1 METHLKQ
8 NTMNNL
14 FQITAKARE
23 LSLAL
28 ESGELT
34 DELENEL
41 VINQTELQEKAI
53 NYGYAMRSLES
64 DVSIIDEEMKR
75 LTALKKAKTGAIDRM
90 KESVLNAMLIYG
102 IEKVTSPTLNLS
114 VRNNPESV
122 DIPMAEL
129 LDAKFLVTKTTVT
142 PDKVAIKKAIQ
153 NGEIV
158 EGATLVRTQSL
169 VIK

>member
-1 METHLKQ
+1 
-8 NTMNNL
+8 MNNL

-34 DELENEL
+34 EELENEL

-53 NYGYAMRSLES
+53 NYGYVVRSLES

-75 LTALKKAKTGAIDRM
+75 LAALKKAKNGAIDRM

-122 DIPMAEL
+122 DIPMTEL
-129 LDAKFLVTKTTVT
+129 LDEKFLVTKTTVA

-153 NGEIV
+153 NGENV

>member
-1 METHLKQ
+1 
-8 NTMNNL
+8 MNNL
-14 FQITAKARE
+14 FKITAKARE

-53 NYGYAMRSLES
+53 NYGYVVRSLES

-75 LTALKKAKTGAIDRM
+75 LTAIKKAKNGAIDRM

-122 DIPMAEL
+122 DIPMTEL
-129 LDAKFLVTKTTVT
+129 LDEKFLVTKTTVS

-153 NGEIV
+153 NGENV
-158 EGATLVRTQSL
+158 EGATLVRTKSL

>member
-1 METHLKQ
+1 
-8 NTMNNL
+8 MNNL
-14 FQITAKARE
+14 FQIKAKARE

-34 DELENEL
+34 EELENEL

-75 LTALKKAKTGAIDRM
+75 LSALKKAKKGAIDRM

-122 DIPMAEL
+122 DIPMPAL
-129 LDAKFLVTKTTVT
+129 LDAKFLVEKITVT

-158 EGATLVRTQSL
+158 DGATLVRTQSL

>member
-1 METHLKQ
+1 
-8 NTMNNL
+8 MNNL

-53 NYGYAMRSLES
+53 NYGYVVRSLES
-64 DVSIIDEEMKR
+64 DVSIIDEEIKR

-102 IEKVTSPTLNLS
+102 IEKVASPMLNLS

-122 DIPMAEL
+122 DIPMTEL
-129 LDAKFLVTKTTVT
+129 LDAKFLVTKTTVS

-153 NGEIV
+153 NGENV

-169 VIK
+169 LIK

>member
-1 METHLKQ
+1 
-8 NTMNNL
+8 MNNL

-34 DELENEL
+34 EELENEL

-53 NYGYAMRSLES
+53 NYGYVVRSLES
-64 DVSIIDEEMKR
+64 DVSIIDEEIKR
-75 LTALKKAKTGAIDRM
+75 LTALKKAKNGAIDRM

-122 DIPMAEL
+122 DIPMTEL
-129 LDAKFLVTKTTVT
+129 LDEKFLVTKTTVS

-153 NGEIV
+153 NGENV

>member
-1 METHLKQ
+1 
-8 NTMNNL
+8 MNNL
-14 FQITAKARE
+14 FQITSKARE

-34 DELENEL
+34 KELENEL

-53 NYGYAMRSLES
+53 NYGYVVRSLES

-75 LTALKKAKTGAIDRM
+75 LTAIKKAKNGAIDRM
-90 KESVLNAMLIYG
+90 KESVLNAMLIYD

-122 DIPMAEL
+122 DIPMTEL
-129 LDAKFLVTKTTVT
+129 LDEKFLVTKTIVS

-153 NGEIV
+153 NGENV

-169 VIK
+169 LIK

>member
-1 METHLKQ
+1 
-8 NTMNNL
+8 MNNL

-34 DELENEL
+34 EELENEL

-53 NYGYAMRSLES
+53 NYGYVVRSLES
-64 DVSIIDEEMKR
+64 DVSIIDEEIKR
-75 LTALKKAKTGAIDRM
+75 LTALKKAKTGAIDRI

-122 DIPMAEL
+122 DIPMTEL
-129 LDAKFLVTKTTVT
+129 LDEKFLVTKTTVT

-153 NGEIV
+153 NGENV

-169 VIK
+169 LIK

>member
-1 METHLKQ
+1 
-8 NTMNNL
+8 MNNL
-14 FQITAKARE
+14 FQIKSKARE

-34 DELENEL
+34 EELENEL

-75 LTALKKAKTGAIDRM
+75 LAALKKAKTGAIDRM

-122 DIPMAEL
+122 DIPMTEL
-129 LDAKFLVTKTTVT
+129 LDQKFLVTKITVT

-153 NGEIV
+153 NGENV

-169 VIK
+169 LIK

>member
-1 METHLKQ
+1 
-8 NTMNNL
+8 MNNL

-41 VINQTELQEKAI
+41 VINQNELQEKAI
-53 NYGYAMRSLES
+53 NYGYVVRSLES

-75 LTALKKAKTGAIDRM
+75 LAALKKAKTGAIDRM

-122 DIPMAEL
+122 DIPMTEL
-129 LDAKFLVTKTTVT
+129 LDAKFLVTKTTVS

-153 NGEIV
+153 NGENV

>member
-1 METHLKQ
+1 
-8 NTMNNL
+8 MNNL

-53 NYGYAMRSLES
+53 NYGYVVRSLES

-75 LTALKKAKTGAIDRM
+75 LAALKKAKTGAIDRM

-122 DIPMAEL
+122 DIPMTEL
-129 LDAKFLVTKTTVT
+129 LDEKFLVTKTTVS

-153 NGEIV
+153 NGENV

>member
-1 METHLKQ
+1 
-8 NTMNNL
+8 MNNL

-41 VINQTELQEKAI
+41 VINQTELQDKAI
-53 NYGYAMRSLES
+53 NYGYVVRSLES

-75 LTALKKAKTGAIDRM
+75 LTALKKAKTGAIDKM

-122 DIPMAEL
+122 DIPMTEL
-129 LDAKFLVTKTTVT
+129 LDAKFLVTKTTVS

-153 NGEIV
+153 NGENV

>member
-1 METHLKQ
+1 
-8 NTMNNL
+8 MNNL
-14 FQITAKARE
+14 FQITSKARE

-34 DELENEL
+34 EELENEL

-122 DIPMAEL
+122 DIPMTEL
-129 LDAKFLVTKTTVT
+129 LDEKFLVTKTTVT

-153 NGEIV
+153 NGENV

-169 VIK
+169 LIK

>member
-1 METHLKQ
+1 
-8 NTMNNL
+8 MNNL
-14 FQITAKARE
+14 FQITAQARE

-34 DELENEL
+34 EELENEL

-53 NYGYAMRSLES
+53 NYAYVVRSLES

-75 LTALKKAKTGAIDRM
+75 LTALKKTKTGAIDRM

-102 IEKVTSPTLNLS
+102 IEKVTSPTLSLS

-129 LDAKFLVTKTTVT
+129 LDAKFLVTKTTVAL
-142 PDKVAIKKAIQ
+142 DKVAIKKAIQ
-153 NGEIV
+153 NGENV

>member
-1 METHLKQ
+1 
-8 NTMNNL
+8 MNNL

-34 DELENEL
+34 EELENEL

-75 LTALKKAKTGAIDRM
+75 LAALKKAKTGAIDRM

-102 IEKVTSPTLNLS
+102 IEKVTSPTLSLS

-153 NGEIV
+153 NGENV

>member
-1 METHLKQ
+1 
-8 NTMNNL
+8 MNNL
-14 FQITAKARE
+14 FQITSKARE

-34 DELENEL
+34 EELENEL

-75 LTALKKAKTGAIDRM
+75 LAALKKAKTGAIDRM

-122 DIPMAEL
+122 DIPMTEL

-153 NGEIV
+153 NGENV

>member
-1 METHLKQ
+1 
-8 NTMNNL
+8 MNNL
-14 FQITAKARE
+14 FQITSKARE
-23 LSLAL
+23 LSFAL

-53 NYGYAMRSLES
+53 NYGYVVRSLES
-64 DVSIIDEEMKR
+64 DVSIIEDEIKR

-122 DIPMAEL
+122 DIPMSEL
-129 LDAKFLVTKTTVT
+129 LDAKFLVTKTTVS
-142 PDKVAIKKAIQ
+142 PDKVSIKKAIQ
-153 NGEIV
+153 NGENV

>member
-1 METHLKQ
+1 
-8 NTMNNL
+8 MNNL

-34 DELENEL
+34 EELENEL

-53 NYGYAMRSLES
+53 NYGYVVRSLES
-64 DVSIIDEEMKR
+64 DVSIIEEEMKR
-75 LTALKKAKTGAIDRM
+75 LAALKKAKNGAIDRM
-90 KESVLNAMLIYG
+90 KESVLNAMLIYS

-122 DIPMAEL
+122 DIAMTEL
-129 LDAKFLVTKTTVT
+129 LDAKFLVTKTTVS

-153 NGEIV
+153 NGENV

>member
-1 METHLKQ
+1 
-8 NTMNNL
+8 MNNL
-14 FQITAKARE
+14 FQITSKARE
-23 LSLAL
+23 LSFAL

-53 NYGYAMRSLES
+53 NYGYVVRSLES
-64 DVSIIDEEMKR
+64 DVSIIEDEIKR

-122 DIPMAEL
+122 DIPMSEL
-129 LDAKFLVTKTTVT
+129 LDAKFLVTKTTVS
-142 PDKVAIKKAIQ
+142 PDKVSIKKAIQ
-153 NGEIV
+153 NGENV

-169 VIK
+169 LIK

>member
-1 METHLKQ
+1 
-8 NTMNNL
+8 MNNL

-75 LTALKKAKTGAIDRM
+75 LAALKKAKTGAIDRM

-122 DIPMAEL
+122 DIPMTEL

-142 PDKVAIKKAIQ
+142 PDKVAIKKAIH
-153 NGEIV
+153 NGENV

-169 VIK
+169 LIK

>member
-1 METHLKQ
+1 
-8 NTMNNL
+8 MNNL

-53 NYGYAMRSLES
+53 NYGYVVRSLES

-75 LTALKKAKTGAIDRM
+75 LAALKKAKNGAIDRI

-122 DIPMAEL
+122 DIPMTEL
-129 LDAKFLVTKTTVT
+129 LDEKFLVTKTTVS
-142 PDKVAIKKAIQ
+142 PDKLAIKKAIQ
-153 NGEIV
+153 NGENV

>member
-1 METHLKQ
+1 
-8 NTMNNL
+8 MNNL
-14 FQITAKARE
+14 FKITEKAKQ

-28 ESGELT
+28 ESSELT
-34 DELENEL
+34 EELENEL

-53 NYGYAMRSLES
+53 NYGYVVRSLES

-75 LTALKKAKTGAIDRM
+75 LTALKKAKNGAIDRM

-122 DIPMAEL
+122 DIPMTEL
-129 LDAKFLVTKTTVT
+129 LDEKFLVTKTTVS

-153 NGEIV
+153 NGENV

>member
-1 METHLKQ
+1 
-8 NTMNNL
+8 MNNL
-14 FQITAKARE
+14 FQITAKAKE
-23 LSLAL
+23 LSFAL

-53 NYGYAMRSLES
+53 NYGYVVKSLES
-64 DVSIIDEEMKR
+64 DVSIIEDEIKR
-75 LTALKKAKTGAIDRM
+75 LTALKKAKNGAIDRM
-90 KESVLNAMLIYG
+90 KESVLNAMQIYG

-114 VRNNPESV
+114 IRNNPESV
-122 DIPMAEL
+122 DIPMPAL
-129 LDAKFLVTKTTVT
+129 LDAKFLVEKVTVT

-158 EGATLVRTQSL
+158 DGATLVRTQSL
-169 VIK
+169 LIK

>member
-1 METHLKQ
+1 
-8 NTMNNL
+8 MNNL
-14 FQITAKARE
+14 FQITSKARE

-75 LTALKKAKTGAIDRM
+75 LAALKKAKTGAIDRM

-122 DIPMAEL
+122 DIPMTEL
-129 LDAKFLVTKTTVT
+129 LDAKFLVTKTTVS

-153 NGEIV
+153 NGENV